1 MTKQIEC
8 VYDNTQNKILKEIF
22 SQHKMT
28 EEKEGYG
35 FWHILCDGIRVGF
48 VQDEA
53 NIAKRF
59 VFFPDALREV
69 GITTITNDKT
79 LYFRMANLYLLRL
92 L

>member
-8 VYDNTQNKILKEIF
+8 VYDKTQNQILKEIF
-22 SQHKMT
+22 SQHNMT

-35 FWHILCDGIRVGF
+35 FWHVICEGLKVGF

-59 VFFPDALREV
+59 VFFPDALTNV
-69 GITTITNDKT
+69 GITTITTEKT
-79 LYFRMANLYLLRL
+79 FYFRMANLYLLRL